1 MMWHHYCHCEKVV
14 LGNLRGEPCNWCD
27 TPESHPDPTSTPE
40 EFNDYVAKE
49 LRAGDRRMDEIV
61 NTVAQIQAEQASA
74 KTLLAANTETI
85 TQIKTDTAEM
95 LGVFE
100 SWKGA
105 MKVMEMI
112 GKLAKP
118 LGYIVGLGASIAA
131 FWTAMKSGISP
142 K

>member
-1 MMWHHYCHCEKVV
+1 MSH
-14 LGNLRGEPCNWCD
+14 GEP
-27 TPESHPDPTSTPE
+27 TMPRTPE

-49 LRAGDRRMDEIV
+49 LRAGDKRMDEIV
-61 NTVAQIQAEQASA
+61 KTVSAIQMEQANA
-74 KTLLAANTETI
+74 KVLLAENTETI
-85 TQIKTDTAEM
+85 KEIKTDTADM

-112 GKLAKP
+112 GRLAKP
-118 LGYIVGLGASIAA
+118 LGYIVGFGASVAA
-131 FWTAMKSGISP
+131 FWAAMKSGISP

>member
-1 MMWHHYCHCEKVV
+1 MS
-14 LGNLRGEPCNWCD
+14 RGEP
-27 TPESHPDPTSTPE
+27 TMPRTPE

-61 NTVAQIQAEQASA
+61 KTVSAIQLEQASA
-74 KTLLAANTETI
+74 KVLLAANTETI
-85 TQIKTDTAEM
+85 AQIKTDTAEM

-112 GKLAKP
+112 GRLAKP
-118 LGYIVGLGASIAA
+118 LGYIVGFGASVAA
-131 FWTAMKSGISP
+131 FWAAMKSGVSP

>member
-1 MMWHHYCHCEKVV
+1 MS
-14 LGNLRGEPCNWCD
+14 RGEQTMPR
-27 TPESHPDPTSTPE
+27 TPE

-49 LRAGDRRMDEIV
+49 LRAGDKRMDEIV
-61 NTVAQIQAEQASA
+61 KTVAAIQIEQASA
-74 KTLLAANTETI
+74 KVLLAENTETI
-85 TQIKTDTAEM
+85 KEIKTDTADM
-95 LGVFE
+95 LEVFE

-105 MKVMEMI
+105 MRVMEMI

-131 FWTAMKSGISP
+131 FWTAMKSGVSP

>member
-1 MMWHHYCHCEKVV
+1 M
-14 LGNLRGEPCNWCD
+14 G
-27 TPESHPDPTSTPE
+27 STMPRTQE

-49 LRAGDRRMDEIV
+49 LMAGEKRMDEIV
-61 NTVAQIQAEQASA
+61 KNFAAIQIEHASA
-74 KTLLAANTETI
+74 KVLLAENNETI
-85 TQIKTDTAEM
+85 KQIKTDTADM
-95 LGVFE
+95 LKVFE

-105 MKVMEMI
+105 MRVMEML

-131 FWTAMKSGISP
+131 FWTAIKSGVSP